1 MLDIRHKIL
10 DKNSLLK
17 RGARGVYG
25 LLVILVISSCS
36 TEPQQK
42 TKPTTKP
49 KVKIE
54 VPTFNSDSAYAFVK
68 KQVSFG
74 PRVISSKGWKNCAI
88 WLEQKF
94 KTYTTNVIV
103 QEAQITTYDGKNHTL
118 KNIIASFS
126 TAKNNRVALFAHW
139 DSRHIADHDTE
150 NQTSPIL
157 GANDG
162 GSGVGV
168 LLEMARQFSIKQPN
182 IGIDIILFDAE
193 DYGQPEDSKF
203 PVMQNSWCLG
213 SQYWS
218 KNPHKAN
225 YFARYGVLLD
235 MVGAKDATFR
245 HEQFSLYFGKNILQK
260 VWRKASRLGFG
271 NHFVFENANQILDD
285 HYYVNTI
292 MGIPTIDIIEYDPAT
307 ESNFNQHWHTHK
319 DDMDNIDKNT
329 LNAVGQ
335 TLLEVIYN
343 E

>member
-1 MLDIRHKIL
+1 MRYEIF
-10 DKNSLLK
+10 NTSPLK
-17 RGARGVYG
+17 RWSWKALGLM
-25 LLVILVISSCS
+25 LLVSSCA

-42 TKPTTKP
+42 TKSPSRP
-49 KVKIE
+49 KVKVE
-54 VPTFNSDSAYAFVK
+54 VPTFNADSAYYFVE

-74 PRVISSKGWKNCAI
+74 PRVISSKGWGNCAI
-88 WLEQKF
+88 WLEKKF
-94 KTYTTNVIV
+94 KTYTPNVIV
-103 QEAQITTYDGKNHTL
+103 QEAPITTYDGKHHTL

-126 TAKNNRVALFAHW
+126 PEKNNRVALFAHW

-150 NQTSPIL
+150 NQNEPIL

-168 LLEMARQFSIKQPN
+168 LLEMARQFSIKNPK
-182 IGIDIILFDAE
+182 IGVDIILFDAE
-193 DYGQPEDSKF
+193 DYGQPENSVF
-203 PVMQNSWCLG
+203 PVMQDSWCLG

-218 KNPHKAN
+218 NNPHKPN
-225 YFARYGVLLD
+225 YFAQYGILLD

-245 HEQFSLYFGKNILQK
+245 HEQISFYYASNILQK

-271 NHFVFENANQILDD
+271 NHFVFESANQILDD

-292 MGIPTIDIIEYDPAT
+292 TGIPTIDIIEYDPST

-319 DDMDNIDKNT
+319 DDMDNIDKST

-335 TLLEVIYN
+335 TLLEVIYH